1 MKNNVESNKK
11 YEIVEE
17 EKYIIDDIYDDN
29 FAINFDTIKVKVKK
43 EIDFDDDCLPF

>member
-17 EKYIIDDIYDDN
+17 EKYVIDDIYDDN
-29 FAINFDTIKVKVKK
+29 FAINFETVKVKVKR
-43 EIDFDDDCLPF
+43 EVDFSVLPF